1 VLTRAYRKS
10 KNKLKGAHTD
20 RLVHSAGFFQN
31 TKLVVKVPDT
41 PNLDYVVSARQVGR
55 KGAIARIQRNDT
67 LHRLVEFR
75 LSAWVIDDDALD
87 TPIASDGDG
96 DNRVMASFAFRRLRV
111 IQIAV
116 IG

>member
-1 VLTRAYRKS
+1 
-10 KNKLKGAHTD
+10 
-20 RLVHSAGFFQN
+20 
-31 TKLVVKVPDT
+31 
-41 PNLDYVVSARQVGR
+41 
-55 KGAIARIQRNDT
+55 

-75 LSAWVIDDDALD
+75 LSAWVIDDDAFD